1 MRNREVIEREMY
13 KARED
18 LEANLAEL
26 KHAVTEK
33 VDVKARARVAV
44 EKGKMMAADVLERSK
59 DAAKEYAVRGKEVAI
74 DYANRGKEGARQLVQ
89 KGEDRAYFTYLK
101 AKDRPVLTASVI
113 GGVVAAGVLIYVGHR
128 KNWW

>member
-1 MRNREVIEREMY
+1 MRDREVIEREMY

-26 KHAVTEK
+26 KHVVSEK

-44 EKGKMMAADVLERSK
+44 EKGKLMAQ
-59 DAAKEYAVRGKEVAI
+59 DAFERGKEAAI
-74 DYANRGKEGARQLVQ
+74 DYANRGKEAAIDYANRGKQGARHLVK

-101 AKDRPVLTASVI
+101 AKDRPVLTASII
-113 GGVVAAGVLIYVGHR
+113 GGIVAAGVLVYVGR
-128 KNWW
+128 RNDWW